1 MNDISPMG
9 LLAIAASSIL
19 LLLAAG
25 QRFNTPP
32 TNRSG
37 TTFALYYVGM
47 FLYYSMIIAVW
58 LCTIAFLASGGVSLI
73 KLPLNDATKS
83 ILPLVAAF
91 LVVVFSYSNY
101 KSIRNLD
108 EGARRFCLRL
118 ASIPLLAEQL
128 TYELAHQAKFHVVS
142 NKLKMK
148 ITDVISHNISPNAV
162 NFGSDSSLSSRFT
175 RAISLYWLFIEPHN
189 NGTPLEL
196 PVNSSTRLGYAN
208 IMKLGEKTVS
218 QANDHYE
225 KLMEIGA
232 ACFSSAKPSR
242 QIKDSLKK
250 VTNEISNSICSLI
263 ARFVLL
269 QDKTHTQRRSRLL
282 CMGFDHYDELPVF
295 GATRWAI
302 LLFGIGIVTLVIVDI
317 SPRSV
322 PLSIG
327 DAFLR
332 AIIFLMQMGI
342 SIAAGAFLARRFAS
356 RQGVMTG
363 LMLLFE
369 LIIACLIVFTISSA
383 LRIGFSFVSATLLKP
398 HSGKGDFGEILREFV
413 NRWSVVMFP
422 VANTI
427 SITIACI
434 YLTALSWTRS
444 SMAVIGA
451 IWNRLVFAMTGLIVG
466 VLLPETVLTELNTSI
481 WMARLTI
488 MLDAGVIGAVAGAM
502 VLAMFKRTKQVDNSP
517 NMTGA
522 EKKWK
527 GLSG

>member
-9 LLAIAASSIL
+9 LLAIAASSVL

-37 TTFALYYVGM
+37 TTFALYYIGM
-47 FLYYSMIIAVW
+47 FLYYSMIVAVW
-58 LCTIAFLASGGVSLI
+58 LCTIAFLASRGASLI
-73 KLPLNDATKS
+73 KLELNDATRS

-101 KSIRNLD
+101 EFIRNLD

-128 TYELAHQAKFHVVS
+128 AYELAHQAKFHVVS
-142 NKLKMK
+142 DKLKMK
-148 ITDVISHNISPNAV
+148 IMGVISDNIGANAV
-162 NFGSDSSLSSRFT
+162 NFEDDGSLSSRFT

-189 NGTPLEL
+189 NGTPLGF
-196 PVNSSTRLGYAN
+196 PVNPSTRLGYAR
-208 IMKLGEKTVS
+208 IMELGERTVS

-232 ACFSSAKPSR
+232 ACFSGVKPIR
-242 QIKDSLKK
+242 EVEDSLKK

-269 QDKTHTQRRSRLL
+269 QDKTLTQRRSRLL
-282 CMGFDHYDELPVF
+282 SMGFDHYDELPVF

-302 LLFGIGIVTLVIVDI
+302 LLLGIGFVTLIIVDI

-322 PLSIG
+322 PLSIW

-332 AIIFLMQMGI
+332 AIVFLMQMAV

-356 RQGVMTG
+356 RQSTTRG

-383 LRIGFSFVSATLLKP
+383 LRIGFSFVSATLLKTRIG
-398 HSGKGDFGEILREFV
+398 SGEFGEILRDFV
-413 NRWSVVMFP
+413 NRWYVVMFP

-427 SITIACI
+427 SITVACT
-434 YLTALSWTRS
+434 YLTALNWKRS
-444 SMAVIGA
+444 GLALIGA
-451 IWNRLVFAMTGLIVG
+451 ICNGLVFAVTAFIVG
-466 VLLPETVLTELNTSI
+466 MLLPKS
-481 WMARLTI
+481 
-488 MLDAGVIGAVAGAM
+488 
-502 VLAMFKRTKQVDNSP
+502 VLAENQYSHLVGETN
-517 NMTGA
+517 NHTGCWRYRRGCRSNGVSYVQESQTSRQFA
-522 EKKWK
+522 QPD
-527 GLSG
+527 